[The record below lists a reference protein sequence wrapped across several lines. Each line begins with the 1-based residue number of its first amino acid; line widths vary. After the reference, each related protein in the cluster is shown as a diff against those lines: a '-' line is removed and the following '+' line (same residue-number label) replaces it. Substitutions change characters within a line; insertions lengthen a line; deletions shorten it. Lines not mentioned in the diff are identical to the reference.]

1 MQKRKVLNHFFC
13 GIQTIIIVL
22 TGIIIVSTVTYA
34 QSGRRVPSTV
44 STPTPTPE
52 PEETP
57 KPTNKPKNIKPIYTF
72 KVVRDIPL
80 SLGFELQSPERMHSW
95 AVERFSKAASLEV
108 FFGGEANRKEA
119 IEMAKISEGEY
130 IVLLQLEENQF
141 ASPSRGRTNTK
152 AQRGEIWIYYYVF
165 APKTGKAE
173 SSGRIYLNESQQ
185 MVGVLGRTQRRMCY
199 PNLIGD
205 EYLLM
210 IASIETADRIM
221 SRFNITVPPPC

>member
-1 MQKRKVLNHFFC
+1 MQRRINLTHFLCFA
-13 GIQTIIIVL
+13 IITL
-22 TGIIIVSTVTYA
+22 TGIIITSSAVSA
-34 QSGRRVPSTV
+34 QSGRRVPPPV

-57 KPTNKPKNIKPIYTF
+57 KPSKPKNIKPLYTF
-72 KVVRDIPL
+72 KIVRDIPN
-80 SLGFELQSPERMHSW
+80 SIQFELQAPERMQSW
-95 AVERFSKAASLEV
+95 AVERLSMASGLEV

-119 IEMAKISEGEY
+119 IDMAKISEGEY
-130 IVLLQLEENQF
+130 VVLLQLEENQF
-141 ASPSRGRTNTK
+141 AAPSRGRTNTK

-185 MVGVLGRTQRRMCY
+185 MVGVLGRTQRRMCN

-205 EYLLM
+205 DYLLFL
-210 IASIETADRIM
+210 ASIETADRIM